1 MNEAPATP
9 PAKADAKVDAAAVK
23 KVENPDKISMDTPEK
38 KEEKEEAAP
47 ALNSAD
53 PAKGLKEEEAKEEKK
68 EEKATEDKEEKKK
81 PAKEDAEKKDEKK
94 EEATEA
100 KPAKEA
106 KAEKEVT
113 KKAETKE
120 DKDVKKLEKEVPDL
134 DDKKYPGCPSTE
146 CVSKMADE
154 VEIKT
159 ATKALKAA
167 KEDLESA

>member
-68 EEKATEDKEEKKK
+68 EEKATDDKEEKKK

-94 EEATEA
+94 EEA
-100 KPAKEA
+100 
-106 KAEKEVT
+106 
-113 KKAETKE
+113 
-120 DKDVKKLEKEVPDL
+120 
-134 DDKKYPGCPSTE
+134 TE